1 MTEQEL
7 FKFYGA
13 DYTPLSD
20 ETSTSLLA
28 DEQIWAEN
36 NIEDDTRYNYRYAVF
51 GARRN
56 NYGKNT
62 SRG

>member
-1 MTEQEL
+1 MTEREL
-7 FKFYGA
+7 QCFYGA
-13 DYTPLSD
+13 DYKPPSD
-20 ETSTSLLA
+20 ETTTSLLA

-56 NYGKNT
+56 NYGKDT

>member
-13 DYTPLSD
+13 DYTPPSD
-20 ETSTSLLA
+20 ETNTSLLA

>member
-1 MTEQEL
+1 MTEREL
-7 FKFYGA
+7 QRLYGG
-13 DYTPLSD
+13 DYTPPSD
-20 ETSTSLLA
+20 ETTTSLLA
-28 DEQIWAEN
+28 DEQTWAEN

-56 NYGKNT
+56 NYGKDT

>member
-7 FKFYGA
+7 CKFYGA
-13 DYTPLSD
+13 DYKPPSD
-20 ETSTSLLA
+20 ETTTSLLA

-56 NYGKNT
+56 NYGKDT